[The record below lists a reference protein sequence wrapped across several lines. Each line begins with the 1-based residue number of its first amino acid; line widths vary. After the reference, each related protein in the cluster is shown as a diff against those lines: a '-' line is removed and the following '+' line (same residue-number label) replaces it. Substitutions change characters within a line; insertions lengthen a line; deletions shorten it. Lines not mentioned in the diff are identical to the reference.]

1 MTTANRALVLNKK
14 QNDVLASLLDASADR
29 CAGLISETR
38 FDEIVAETLRDH
50 EARKTLSAFQ
60 QTVDL
65 ATEDSQTTD

>member
-1 MTTANRALVLNKK
+1 MATTSRALVLNKK
-14 QNDVLASLLDASADR
+14 QNDVLVSLLNASADR
-29 CAGLISETR
+29 CRGLISESQ